1 MTIKELVKDLRIC
14 SNPNVTCFECTY
26 CNECTLGGVEYVSKN
41 RSALFENA
49 ADVIEAFMKLCELGA
64 FKIDEYYP
72 YELDDS
78 MINGLC
84 EAFEEKPF

>member
-1 MTIKELVKDLRIC
+1 MTIKELVNDLRIC
-14 SNPNVTCFECTY
+14 SNPNVSCFGCTY

-64 FKIDEYYP
+64 FKIDDYYP
-72 YELDDS
+72 YEINDA
-78 MINGLC
+78 MINELR

>member
-1 MTIKELVKDLRIC
+1 MTIKELVNDLRIC
-14 SNPNVTCFECTY
+14 SDPYVPCFGCTY

-41 RSALFENA
+41 RAKLKENA

>member
-14 SNPNVTCFECTY
+14 GNPNVTCFGCTY

-41 RSALFENA
+41 RAKLKENA
-49 ADVIEAFMKLCELGA
+49 ADVIEAFMKLCEIGA

-72 YELDDS
+72 HELNDA
-78 MINGLC
+78 MINELL
-84 EAFEEKPF
+84 EAFEETF